1 MILRRPAVREARLA
15 IGEGRAIVGA
25 MTILFCHGLE
35 SGPHGRKFHAL
46 VDAGFDVRSPDCR
59 GRDLAERVVILR
71 DAILAGAPSVVVGS
85 SFGGIAGLLA
95 ADEAAARGVVVPAL
109 VLLAPALHV
118 PLPGGRSLPR
128 PPAPTVIVHGVAD
141 AVVPIAVSRAYA
153 AEHGVRLV
161 EVEDEHA
168 LARSLA
174 IVIEEVGA
182 AAARG
187 RVSA

>member
-1 MILRRPAVREARLA
+1 MILRRPAVRETHLA
-15 IGEGRAIVGA
+15 IEGGRAIVGA

-35 SGPHGRKFHAL
+35 SGPFGRKFHAL

-59 GRDLAERVVILR
+59 GRDLAERVVILG
-71 DAILAGAPSVVVGS
+71 DAILEGAPSVVVGS

-95 ADEAAARGVVVPAL
+95 ADEAAARGAVVAAL

-118 PLPGGRSLPR
+118 PLPAGRSLPR
-128 PPAPTVIVHGVAD
+128 PPAPTVIIHGVAD

-161 EVEDEHA
+161 EVEDEHP
-168 LARSLA
+168 LAGSLSIMVEA
-174 IVIEEVGA
+174 VRA
-182 AAARG
+182 AAWGRG
-187 RVSA
+187 GA